1 MTSWILTHPSAQL
14 FVSLDPPD
22 PRQKIALSLWSQDA
36 KQPHFK
42 NPSWFGAQER
52 GTI

>member
-1 MTSWILTHPSAQL
+1 MLTHLPAQL
-14 FVSLDPPD
+14 FIPLDPPG
-22 PRQKIALSLWSQDA
+22 PWQKMAQSLWSQDA

-42 NPSWFGAQER
+42 NPYWLGAQKR